1 MLEMVSQIICTF
13 ADEIKSNQ
21 NRHRMRRILLLW
33 ACMSCM
39 IAGMAKDFHGTVYD
53 SKGQSISY
61 ANIVVLTAKDSAF
74 VTGTVTNEKGQYSMN
89 VEEGNVILKVSCVG
103 YKDLYSKPGNDTQ
116 DFTLQEDAIALNTV
130 VVKGNLPKYKTSL
143 EGMVTT
149 VAGSSLSGLGSGS
162 DVLRHIPGVFASDGG
177 YVVFGKGTPLIY
189 INNRK
194 IFNISEI
201 ENLKSEDIKS
211 VEVLTS
217 PGAKYDAQVKAVIKI
232 TTKKA
237 VGEGFSMNW
246 LTRYDQSYLTNPST
260 RLNWTYRHKELDI
273 FGSHYYGYNNSWTK
287 SELTQSINSDEQ
299 WFQSFYQDARSR
311 YANLNNTIGLNYQL
325 DKNNS
330 LGIRYLNSWR
340 MTDKDWNSLQSTVS
354 ENGKAYDKL
363 ISDTYGKEKHDPTH
377 QVNLYYAGQL
387 GKASVNWD
395 VDYYHKQ
402 SDAFSFSNEAS
413 ENYESR
419 EVNASGKSLS
429 ELFAT
434 KLSVDFNALAG
445 QITLGTEYSTTRR
458 KDSYLNPENYVD
470 SSDSR
475 IKEQHASPFGQIAW
489 NLPFGQLQAGI
500 RYEYVWYD
508 YEDKGEKVAEQSK
521 HFSNL
526 FPNVTF
532 ATGFGNT
539 QLLLSYSVKTKRPS
553 YSQLSSNVFYGNRF
567 TYQGGNPYLIPVTEH
582 NVSLAASYKFLQA
595 KVDYT
600 DDRDAILYWGEM
612 YKESN
617 TTSLIT
623 YKNIKSLKTMTC
635 FLVASP
641 QLGFWEPTLQT
652 GVIKQ
657 WLTMPTADGNIS
669 FNKPIFVLSLSNLFQ
684 FGRGWQGYIDLG
696 YTSKGNNENVHITRS
711 QFSNSLYVA
720 KSILQNHLSF
730 YLGASDIFG
739 PQKSG
744 NDIQFY
750 QMKTTQTKW
759 SSSRNVYVAV
769 RYRINSVKSKYK
781 GNGAGEIEK
790 NRL

>member
-1 MLEMVSQIICTF
+1 
-13 ADEIKSNQ
+13 
-21 NRHRMRRILLLW
+21 MRRFLLLW
-33 ACMSCM
+33 ACMSCV
-39 IAGMAKDFHGTVYD
+39 IASLAIDFHGTVYD
-53 SKGQSISY
+53 TKGQGVSY
-61 ANIVVLTAKDSAF
+61 ANVVVLTAKDSTF
-74 VTGTVTNEKGQYSMN
+74 VAGTVTNDKGQYSMN
-89 VEEGNVILKVSCVG
+89 VEGENYILKVSCVG
-103 YKDLYSKPGNDTQ
+103 YKDLYSKLESDNQ
-116 DFTLQEDAIALNTV
+116 NITLQEDAIALDAV

-143 EGMVTT
+143 EGTVTT
-149 VAGSSLSGLGSGS
+149 VAGSSLSRLGSGS

-194 IFNISEI
+194 IFNVSEI

-260 RLNWTYRHKELDI
+260 RLNWTYRDKNLDV

-287 SELTQSINSDEQ
+287 SELTQNIQSDEQ
-299 WFQSFYQDARSR
+299 WFQRFYQDARSR

-340 MTDKDWNSLQSTVS
+340 MMDKDWNSLQSTVT
-354 ENGKAYDKL
+354 ENGKAYDEL
-363 ISDTYGKEKHDPTH
+363 TSETYGKEKHDPTH
-377 QVNLYYAGQL
+377 QVNVYYAGQL

-402 SDAFSFSNEAS
+402 SDAFSCSNETS

-429 ELFAT
+429 EMFAT

-445 QITLGTEYSTTRR
+445 QITLGAEYSTTRR
-458 KDSYLNPENYVD
+458 KDEYLNPENYVV

-489 NLPFGQLQAGI
+489 HFPFGQLQAGI

-508 YEDKGEKVAEQSK
+508 YEDMGEKVAEQSK

-532 ATGFGNT
+532 ATGLGNA
-539 QLLLSYSVKTKRPS
+539 QFLLSYSVKTKRPS

-567 TYQGGNPYLIPVTEH
+567 TYQGGNPYLTPVTEH
-582 NVSLAASYKFLQA
+582 NLSMAASYQFLQA

-612 YKESN
+612 YNGSN

-641 QLGFWEPTLQT
+641 QLGFWEPTLQM

-657 WLTMPTADGNIS
+657 WLTMPTVDGDFS
-669 FNKPIFVLSLSNLFQ
+669 FNKPMFVLSLSNLFE
-684 FGRGWQGYIDLG
+684 FGNGWQGYIDLG
-696 YTSKGNNENVHITRS
+696 YTSKGNNENVYITRS
-711 QFSNSLYVA
+711 QFSNSLYVG
-720 KSILQNHLSF
+720 KSILQNRLSF
-730 YLGASDIFG
+730 YVGASDIFG

-759 SSSRNVYVAV
+759 SSSRNVYFAV
-769 RYRINSVKSKYK
+769 RYRINSAKSKYRGK
-781 GNGAGEIEK
+781 GAGESEK